1 MMRFIEH
8 SEAGRILAQRLLN
21 LGIERP
27 VVLAV
32 PPGGPRVGKEI
43 AARLDAPLDVLLIRS
58 ISIPG
63 RSACPVGVVVD
74 GAFYPDERACRREAV
89 TLEYARILAWP
100 EQGAEER
107 WEREVRHN
115 RHPIDIEGRTA
126 IVVNDALLDREQ
138 LLAIRESLRER
149 GVGRILHVAV
159 LARGE
164 EETGTLPVPTITL
177 FSPVESR
184 SVMLVNAGYQ
194 QTTEREIAELLT
206 LTAGT

>member
-63 RSACPVGVVVD
+63 RGGCPVGVVVD
-74 GAFYPDERACRREAV
+74 GAFYPDEHACRREAV

>member
-1 MMRFIEH
+1 MRFIEH
-8 SEAGRILAQRLLN
+8 SEAGRILAQRLFT

-32 PPGGPRVGKEI
+32 PPGGPRVGREI
-43 AARLDAPLDVLLIRS
+43 AARLDAPMDVLLIRS

-63 RSACPVGVVVD
+63 RRGCPLGVVVD
-74 GAFYPDERACRREAV
+74 GAFYPDEQACHREQV
-89 TLEYARILAWP
+89 TLDYARILAWP
-100 EQGAEER
+100 EQGAEEQ
-107 WEREVRHN
+107 WERGVRRN
-115 RHPIDIEGRTA
+115 RHAIDIEGRTA
-126 IVVNDALLDREQ
+126 VVVNEVLLDRDQ
-138 LLAIRESLRER
+138 LLAIRDALRER
-149 GVGRILHVAV
+149 GVRAILHVAV
-159 LARGE
+159 LARSV

-206 LTAGT
+206 VTAGT